1 MSEDKHNSIIRK
13 IANNIRRKIIAGLLF
28 LLPIAI
34 TYLVLKFLF
43 NVIDGI
49 LQPGFEA
56 IFGEKMPG
64 LGVIAIIILVYLFGL
79 LGSNILGRWIAK
91 GVENAFLKLPIVR
104 AIYSPAKQLI
114 DSFSGKRKT
123 GFRRV
128 VIVEYPKVGVW
139 TIGFLTGMT
148 TDEDGRDMAVVY
160 MPTAPTPQS
169 GWMAIFPIEDVYD
182 IDMTVQDAIQLV
194 ISGGITAPPQ
204 IKKKGSI
211 QSEGLGVKNNQVL

>member
-1 MSEDKHNSIIRK
+1 MGNANHNSIIRK

-64 LGVIAIIILVYLFGL
+64 LGVVAIIILVYLFGL
-79 LGSNILGRWIAK
+79 LGSNISGRWLAK
-91 GVENAFLKLPIVR
+91 GVEKAFLKLPIVK

-114 DSFSGKRKT
+114 DSFSGKKST

-128 VIVEYPKVGVW
+128 VMVEYPRVGIW
-139 TIGFLTGMT
+139 TIGFLTSIT
-148 TDEDGRDMAVVY
+148 TDENGMNMAVVY

-182 IDMTVQDAIQLV
+182 TNLTVQDAIQLV

-204 IKKKGSI
+204 IKKEGTI
-211 QSEGLGVKNNQVL
+211 QSKGLDIKSSQI